1 MSFMSKPQSIVLS
14 NKIRQ
19 EISAFYQL
27 SADELVNHTICSKQ
41 GTVNDKGALIVKTGK
56 FTGRSPKDRFLVKD
70 DITSSKVWWGE
81 INKPFSSKDF
91 DSILDKMVSYIESK
105 TLFVRDVFACSD
117 LRYRMSIR
125 VVNEYAWS
133 NLFSRNMFIQPN
145 HEELENFKE
154 DWLILNIPSFKATPD
169 QDNTRQENFTIV
181 NFTKKIILI
190 GGSGYTGEIKK
201 SIFSVLNFT
210 LPTQQNILPMHCSA
224 NVDADGSTALF
235 FGLSGTGKTTLS
247 ADPKRKLIGDDEHG
261 WTPDN
266 KVFNFEGGC
275 YAKVINLSHEKEP
288 DIYDAIK
295 KGALLENVIADR
307 EGIVDFDN
315 VSITQNT
322 RVSYPLNHIKN
333 IAVPS
338 VGEQTKHIFFLTAW
352 ERNKWGHDYSYSSA
366 RTQNTK
372 T

>member
-27 SADELVNHTICSKQ
+27 SADELVNHTISSKQ

-91 DSILDKMVSYIESK
+91 DSILDKMVSYVESK

-145 HEELENFKE
+145 HEELEMVFSLR
-154 DWLILNIPSFKATPD
+154 DIVMILPKLRFE
-169 QDNTRQENFTIV
+169 QEGAFESEITL
-181 NFTKKIILI
+181 FTK
-190 GGSGYTGEIKK
+190 
-201 SIFSVLNFT
+201 
-210 LPTQQNILPMHCSA
+210 
-224 NVDADGSTALF
+224 LF
-235 FGLSGTGKTTLS
+235 DS
-247 ADPKRKLIGDDEHG
+247 
-261 WTPDN
+261 
-266 KVFNFEGGC
+266 
-275 YAKVINLSHEKEP
+275 
-288 DIYDAIK
+288 
-295 KGALLENVIADR
+295 
-307 EGIVDFDN
+307 
-315 VSITQNT
+315 
-322 RVSYPLNHIKN
+322 
-333 IAVPS
+333 
-338 VGEQTKHIFFLTAW
+338 
-352 ERNKWGHDYSYSSA
+352 
-366 RTQNTK
+366 
-372 T
+372 

>member
-27 SADELVNHTICSKQ
+27 SADELVNHTISSKQ

-145 HEELENFKE
+145 HEE
-154 DWLILNIPSFKATPD
+154 
-169 QDNTRQENFTIV
+169 
-181 NFTKKIILI
+181 
-190 GGSGYTGEIKK
+190 
-201 SIFSVLNFT
+201 
-210 LPTQQNILPMHCSA
+210 
-224 NVDADGSTALF
+224 
-235 FGLSGTGKTTLS
+235 
-247 ADPKRKLIGDDEHG
+247 
-261 WTPDN
+261 
-266 KVFNFEGGC
+266 
-275 YAKVINLSHEKEP
+275 
-288 DIYDAIK
+288 
-295 KGALLENVIADR
+295 
-307 EGIVDFDN
+307 
-315 VSITQNT
+315 
-322 RVSYPLNHIKN
+322 
-333 IAVPS
+333 
-338 VGEQTKHIFFLTAW
+338 
-352 ERNKWGHDYSYSSA
+352 
-366 RTQNTK
+366 
-372 T
+372 